1 MAPNNFDFLDLPG
14 ELRNNIYELLL
25 NPAYLRQDLD
35 DGQHTYN
42 YNLALLHTNKQ
53 IYLEARKI
61 FRQQNVFV
69 RVETPWEQAQHHVRV
84 EGNVPII
91 AQDRLADQIQNIY
104 MRVVIDSPQHGQSV
118 DRHSRRF
125 VLLEQDL
132 AAFTTMWFYS
142 DLSYAGDLNKH
153 LRLALHLQNPISDA
167 EEEEGEE
174 RGLTKVL
181 QRKLLEPF
189 GMIKSLL
196 CVSASG
202 PQIDYDGVW
211 KSVKTEM
218 EVPYATPEA
227 CLEESSRLKDLG
239 NEVLKKD
246 PAKAIEI
253 YLQAFKALHIICSGR
268 RRSIW
273 GDPWFAT
280 QLTSGPFKDHH
291 GQVVR
296 LILRVK
302 LVANVIKAYLDLGEW
317 EEAHFWGMRTILLM
331 REAIREED
339 EPMDGFPAKDQMG
352 KIFFRTGVAAKM
364 LEDESEAR
372 KLLRIAKLYL
382 PHDEN
387 VTRMLAS
394 VALRLG

>member
-1 MAPNNFDFLDLPG
+1 MAPNHFNILNLPG
-14 ELRNNIYELLL
+14 ELRNNVYELLF
-25 NPAYLRQDLD
+25 NPAYLREDQGE
-35 DGQHTYN
+35 GQHTYK
-42 YNLALLHTNKQ
+42 YDLALLHTNKQ

-91 AQDRLADQIQNIY
+91 AEDRLADQIQNIY

-118 DRHSRRF
+118 DRDPRRF
-125 VLLEQDL
+125 VVLAQDL
-132 AAFTTMWFYS
+132 VAFTTMWHYS
-142 DLSYAGDLNKH
+142 DLSYGGDLNKH
-153 LRLALHLQNPISDA
+153 LRLALHLQNPISAA

-174 RGLTKVL
+174 MGLTKPL
-181 QRKLLEPF
+181 QRRLLAPF

-196 CVSASG
+196 SVSISG
-202 PQIDYDGVW
+202 PQIDTEGIW
-211 KSVKTEM
+211 KEVKTEM

-239 NEVLKKD
+239 NVTLKKD

-253 YLQAFKALHIICSGR
+253 YFQAFKALHIICSGR

-280 QLTSGPFKDHH
+280 QLTSGPFKDQH

-296 LILRVK
+296 LVLRVK
-302 LVANVIKAYLDLGEW
+302 LVANVIKAYLDLAEW
-317 EEAHFWGMRTILLM
+317 EEAHFWGTRTILLM
-331 REAIREED
+331 REAVREED

-352 KIFFRTGVAAKM
+352 KIYFRTGVAAKM

-382 PHDEN
+382 PRDEN
-387 VTRMLAS
+387 VDRMLSS

>member
-1 MAPNNFDFLDLPG
+1 M
-14 ELRNNIYELLL
+14 YELLF
-25 NPAYLRQDLD
+25 NPAYLRQDHE
-35 DGQHTYN
+35 DGHHTYN
-42 YNLALLHTNKQ
+42 YDLAILHTNKQ
-53 IYLEARKI
+53 IYLESRKI

-69 RVETPWEQAQHHVRV
+69 RIETPWEQAQHHARV

-91 AQDRLADQIQNIY
+91 AEDRLADQIQNIY
-104 MRVVIDSPQHGQSV
+104 MRVVIDSPQHGQSI
-118 DRHSRRF
+118 DRDSRRF
-125 VLLEQDL
+125 VLLERDL
-132 AAFTTMWFYS
+132 LAFTTMWQYS

-153 LRLALHLQNPISDA
+153 LRLALHLQNPISAA
-167 EEEEGEE
+167 EEKEGEE
-174 RGLTKVL
+174 LGLTKAL
-181 QRKLLEPF
+181 QRKLLTPF
-189 GMIKSLL
+189 GVIKSLL
-196 CVSASG
+196 SVSISG
-202 PQIDYDGVW
+202 PQIDHDGIW
-211 KSVKTEM
+211 KSTKMEM

-239 NEVLKKD
+239 NDALKKD

-253 YLQAFKALHIICSGR
+253 YFQAFKALHIICSGR

-280 QLTSGPFKDHH
+280 QLTSGPFKNQH

-296 LILRVK
+296 LVLRVK

-339 EPMDGFPAKDQMG
+339 EPMDAFPAKDQMG
-352 KIFFRTGVAAKM
+352 KIYFRTGVASKM
-364 LEDESEAR
+364 LEDKSEAR

-382 PHDEN
+382 PRDEN
-387 VTRMLAS
+387 VDKMLAS